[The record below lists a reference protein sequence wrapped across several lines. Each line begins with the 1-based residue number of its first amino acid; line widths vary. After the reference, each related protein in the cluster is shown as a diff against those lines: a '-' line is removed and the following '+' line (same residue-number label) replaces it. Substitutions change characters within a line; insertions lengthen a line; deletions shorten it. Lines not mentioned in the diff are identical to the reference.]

1 MAKNTIDLKYLVNYD
16 QLKAANA
23 EILKTG
29 SNAQKS
35 ASVFEKSF
43 RKVESENKKA
53 LNSVNQRIAF
63 SKRMEAQ
70 KAKEARVTQQAAE
83 QEARALERLRQKYD
97 QGHVAMEVYSRELND
112 LGTALKRNIITKSQ
126 YTKELERLNTATKMG
141 TVVSS
146 EFGAVAGQMGRRMSR
161 TGVIFQQ
168 SGYQIGDFIVQVQS
182 GQNAMVAFGQQ
193 ATQMAGT
200 LTLMGGKMLAIG
212 TALGVAIPLVT
223 AFGAAWLRTRKGL
236 DESSEALK
244 TLEQNLNSLDSKLKQ
259 WFRTKKAASL
269 GITVDELLGTESLE
283 QAGEDLKEA
292 KDAIDRL
299 VRAAQAGNLMGGSG
313 GFALFGGRFNSQLD
327 AAREAVEKAEKRVT
341 DLKAKE
347 ASERERLDREV
358 LADSIR
364 AAEEARV
371 ELTRIEI
378 ESENERMRREHEA
391 IMATKEARNQ
401 AILEG
406 IEVFRAAQK
415 RMRDEEART
424 QAEIAKGYANSI
436 GQAQTLKNVTVEYQ
450 QKMVEV
456 FEAAKLLRGELGES
470 AYNALRLSGVDVSS
484 GVSAAAKEAA
494 KLAAN
499 LNVSLLAA
507 TNLKNLQDSKV
518 YSGRGGD
525 PRVSTDYTKELNY
538 KTVDDLISS
547 MTSKGGGASQKDLL
561 AKLRERIKLDTELL
575 GKSKERQAVERA
587 IANSEV
593 SHSQT
598 AIDQAVA
605 ELKVYNQII
614 EKRQELQGIQD
625 TAKSSIE
632 DGFMS
637 MIEGTKSVEDAFKDM
652 ARSIIKEL
660 YDVYV
665 IQRLVGGV
673 GENGSSGTG
682 LLGLLGGLFGKASG
696 GTVQS
701 NQPYLVGEKGPE
713 LIVPRNRG
721 HVMNA
726 DLTADALGGGG
737 GVTVVQN
744 FNFQA
749 NGDDSVKKII
759 AQAAPSIANMA
770 KQSVM
775 DARRRGGAMKN
786 AFG

>member
-575 GKSKERQAVERA
+575 GKTKERQAVERA

-593 SHSQT
+593 SHSQA